1 MYCKSIALFVA
12 IFGSLLATKI
22 NGSTL
27 PPPVDQNTN
36 KTTIAPNNG
45 EFDFLD
51 YCSVLCIL
59 SQPRSLFTY
68 CASHKH
74 FVPDKKMI
82 CIQ

>member
-27 PPPVDQNTN
+27 PPTVDQNTN

-45 EFDFLD
+45 ECEFLD
-51 YCSVLCIL
+51 FDSISWAAIYYSVFEI
-59 SQPRSLFTY
+59 
-68 CASHKH
+68 
-74 FVPDKKMI
+74 
-82 CIQ
+82 

>member
-36 KTTIAPNNG
+36 QTIIAPNNG
-45 EFDFLD
+45 EFEFLD
-51 YCSVLCIL
+51 Y
-59 SQPRSLFTY
+59 Y
-68 CASHKH
+68 
-74 FVPDKKMI
+74 
-82 CIQ
+82 IQH